1 MISCQSWYLISFFS
15 SFLIRSFIWQY
26 ISVISLLDMH
36 RFSLIYSNNCPCSS
50 CYFRNGAT
58 SCVIYYS
65 CYWYIL
71 NIHFREKIQLQI
83 IKFLSDAFHI
93 YKKIRDE
100 NSNVF
105 WFLLYMLRCF
115 LVLTV
120 YVKMFSGS
128 YCIYLDV
135 FWFLLYI
142 FRCFLVLT
150 VYV

>member
-58 SCVIYYS
+58 SYVIYYS

-83 IKFLSDAFHI
+83 IKFLRDTFHF
-93 YKKIRDE
+93 YKKNKRRE
-100 NSNVF
+100 F
-105 WFLLYMLRCF
+105 QCF

-128 YCIYLDV
+128 YCIYLDI

-150 VYV
+150 VYI